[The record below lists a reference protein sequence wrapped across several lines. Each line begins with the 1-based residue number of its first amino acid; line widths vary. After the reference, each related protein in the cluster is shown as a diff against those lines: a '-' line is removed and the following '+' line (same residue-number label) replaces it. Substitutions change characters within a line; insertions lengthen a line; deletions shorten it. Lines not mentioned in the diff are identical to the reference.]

1 MGNELYLLGVNL
13 MLNDF
18 GKTIRKA
25 RIDTG
30 ETLSSMSKGIKKTV
44 SFLSA
49 IETGVKKIPMGLV
62 PVIRDYLISK
72 GANFEDLANLEED
85 AILANGQMSLEGLD
99 INTQKT
105 VAKFAKTNLTQEQID
120 AITKILE

>member
-1 MGNELYLLGVNL
+1 

>member
-1 MGNELYLLGVNL
+1 

-30 ETLSSMSKGIKKTV
+30 ETLSTMAQGIKKTV

-49 IETGVKKIPMGLV
+49 IETGVKKIPMDLV
-62 PVIRDYLISK
+62 PVIREYLISK
-72 GANFEDLANLEED
+72 GANSDDLASLEES
-85 AILANGQMSLEGLD
+85 AILANGQMNLEGLD
-99 INTQKT
+99 MNKQKT
-105 VAKFAKTNLTQEQID
+105 LVAFAQSDLTQEQID
-120 AITKILE
+120 AIKKILELNNK